1 MKVYE
6 FIYTDDGWNYAKS
19 MCEAI
24 GGSIGVED
32 SDWTSVLYEADGG
45 VYSIPEEED
54 AADFKRAV
62 EESLRTGKNM
72 LLERYKQFPA
82 EPYDDDSDY

>member
-6 FIYTDDGWNYAKS
+6 FYFTEEGWRCVKD
-19 MCEAI
+19 MCSAF
-24 GGSIGVED
+24 GGSMGIHE
-32 SDWTSVLYEADGG
+32 SNWTSMIYEIDGG

-72 LLERYKQFPA
+72 LLERYKQFPT